1 MYLLIH
7 TFFGILFYYYG
18 VQVECRD
25 GILLTYT
32 PKNMKGIINALFI
45 LAMIMGTFDVLAQ
58 KESTNQSNM
67 KILIHITS
75 GPENPTKAALGF
87 LMAKTAVE
95 EGYTVNLFL
104 AGDAVQLLRDDVL
117 DKLAGLGTGNL
128 KSHYETIVQGGGK
141 FYLSGMSSASRGLKE
156 ADLKD
161 KPAEFAM
168 PKVLLQ
174 LAVESDRMFVY

>member
-1 MYLLIH
+1 
-7 TFFGILFYYYG
+7 
-18 VQVECRD
+18 
-25 GILLTYT
+25 
-32 PKNMKGIINALFI
+32 MKGIIHALFI
-45 LAMIMGTFDVLAQ
+45 STIIMGVSNVLAQ
-58 KESTNQSNM
+58 TGTSNQPKM

-95 EGYTVNLFL
+95 EGYAVNLFL

-141 FYLSGMSSASRGLKE
+141 FYLSGMSSKSRGLLE
-156 ADLKD
+156 ADIND
-161 KPAEFAM
+161 KPASFAM
-168 PKVLLQ
+168 PNVLLQ
-174 LAVESDRMFVY
+174 LSVDSDRMFVY